1 MKPIQAVQSDGI
13 GRWVSVCVMAT
24 LTGVFCCQL
33 LNMEH
38 APMSQGEQ
46 RPDCSVQTADEDSP
60 GDQQSAVDVVERR
73 PS

>member
-1 MKPIQAVQSDGI
+1 
-13 GRWVSVCVMAT
+13 MAT

-46 RPDCSVQTADEDSP
+46 RPDCSLQTADEDSP